1 MNTANSL
8 KPLPAAARKPAP
20 RLLVVEDDGD
30 TREALEELLVGA
42 GYDVLTAP
50 NGVVA
55 LTLLRTEREKGGVPC
70 SAVILDLMM
79 PVMNGWDF
87 RARQRADPALAS
99 IPVLLMSAGGH
110 LAAVSEE
117 LSAAGHVTKPV
128 DVPDLLAKVARLL
141 G

>member
-1 MNTANSL
+1 MTAADRL
-8 KPLPAAARKPAP
+8 QPPPPLSRKAPP

-30 TREALEELLVGA
+30 TREALEELLQNA

-55 LTLLRTEREKGGVPC
+55 LSLLRGARERGETPC

-110 LAAVSEE
+110 LAAVSDE

-128 DVPDLLAKVARLL
+128 DVGDLLAKVARLL